1 MTAPGTAL
9 SARILELLAPGRA
22 MTTAELRDT
31 VSGQV
36 SSTRPVVTEDVYRA
50 LSRLEQQGA
59 RAHVRG
65 RKVYWRLA
73 DGGAD
78 QKPTPVGGLVRAQHL
93 AAAHWSPRDFDLQE
107 CLLRAWINSGM
118 PGEYDDLV
126 ACVAT
131 ELPDGDLS
139 GYVGAPG
146 RTRADV
152 ASLIAMAIKTLIE
165 GAA

>member
-1 MTAPGTAL
+1 MTTPATDSTL
-9 SARILELLAPGRA
+9 SARILELLTPGRA

-50 LSRLEQQGA
+50 LYRLEHQGIAA
-59 RAHVRG
+59 RAHVSG

-73 DGGAD
+73 DGGAE
-78 QKPTPVGGLVRAQHL
+78 QKPTPVGVLVRAQHL

-118 PGEYDDLV
+118 PGEYEDIV
-126 ACVAT
+126 SCVAT
-131 ELPDGDLS
+131 ELPDGDL
-139 GYVGAPG
+139 
-146 RTRADV
+146 
-152 ASLIAMAIKTLIE
+152 
-165 GAA
+165 